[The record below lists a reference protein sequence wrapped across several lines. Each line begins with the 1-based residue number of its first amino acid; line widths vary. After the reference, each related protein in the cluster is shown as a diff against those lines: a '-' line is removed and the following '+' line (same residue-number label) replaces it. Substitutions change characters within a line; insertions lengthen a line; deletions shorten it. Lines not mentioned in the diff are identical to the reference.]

1 MTIPPRL
8 TIIQVKQ
15 ELSFVFVRTI
25 DEAIEL
31 ALLPAQVLLPLPLG
45 ASAPPFRCSCDLR
58 LLPAAAQAAAP
69 PVADDVGSDAAAPH
83 TTTATT
89 GRTHVPPAEPQQQ
102 PGVLARP
109 ASRL

>member
-25 DEAIEL
+25 DEALEL
-31 ALLPAQVLLPLPLG
+31 ALLP
-45 ASAPPFRCSCDLR
+45 
-58 LLPAAAQAAAP
+58 AAQAAAP